1 MDIFLQVIVTG
12 IATGGVYGLIA
23 LGFVLI
29 FKATGILNLAT
40 GAFMTLGAYI
50 CLTVLGQFGA
60 PFWVAFLCTLGFA
73 IVMGI
78 VLERIILRPLI
89 GEPIISVVMVTIG
102 LSSILQGLTHIIW
115 SPEYRSFPEI
125 FPPEPLDLGFAI
137 VPSGL
142 LWGFI
147 FAAIGTI
154 IFILI
159 FKLTRTGVAMRA
171 TASDQQAALS
181 MGISVRWIFALSWSY
196 GAVAAVIGGIVI
208 GNISGI
214 SIYLGDIGLKV
225 LAVIILGGLDS
236 IGGAILGGLI
246 IGILENLT
254 GLYLDPVFGGGVK
267 NVAPFFILVLIIMI
281 RPYGLFGKKII
292 ERVCILDTGR
302 WFLVSGC
309 WLLVA
314 AISEVS
320 ARSQRPVTSDK

>member
-1 MDIFLQVIVTG
+1 MDIFIQLIVTG

-60 PFWVAFLCTLGFA
+60 PFWVAFLGTLCFA

-89 GEPIISVVMVTIG
+89 GQPIISVVMVTIG
-102 LSSILQGLTHIIW
+102 LSSILQGLTHVIW

-147 FAAIGTI
+147 FAAIGTT

-181 MGISVRWIFALSWSY
+181 MGISVRWVFALSWSY

-236 IGGAILGGLI
+236 IGGAIIGGLI
-246 IGILENLT
+246 IGILENLA

-267 NVAPFFILVLIIMI
+267 DVAPFFILILIIMI

-292 ERVCILDTGR
+292 ERV
-302 WFLVSGC
+302 
-309 WLLVA
+309 
-314 AISEVS
+314 
-320 ARSQRPVTSDK
+320 

>member
-1 MDIFLQVIVTG
+1 MDIFLQIIVTG

-40 GAFMTLGAYI
+40 GAFMTLGAYM
-50 CLTVLGQFGA
+50 CLTVLAHFGA
-60 PFWVAFLCTLGFA
+60 PFWLAFLGTLGFA
-73 IVMGI
+73 ILLGI

-102 LSSILQGLTHIIW
+102 LSSILQGLTHLIW
-115 SPEYRSFPEI
+115 SPDYRSFPEI
-125 FPPEPLDLGFAI
+125 FPPEPLDLGFAV

-147 FAAIGTI
+147 FAAVGTL

-246 IGILENLT
+246 IGILENLA
-254 GLYLDPVFGGGVK
+254 GLYLDPIFGGGVK
-267 NVAPFFILVLIIMI
+267 DVAPFFILVLIIMI

-292 ERVCILDTGR
+292 ERV
-302 WFLVSGC
+302 
-309 WLLVA
+309 
-314 AISEVS
+314 
-320 ARSQRPVTSDK
+320 

>member
-1 MDIFLQVIVTG
+1 MEIFLQIIITG

-50 CLTVLGQFGA
+50 CLTVLSQLGA
-60 PFWVAFLCTLGFA
+60 PFWLAFLCTLGFA
-73 IVMGI
+73 IMLGV
-78 VLERIILRPLI
+78 VLEKIILRPLI

-102 LSSILQGLTHIIW
+102 LSSILQGLTHLIW
-115 SPEYRSFPEI
+115 SPDFRSFPEI
-125 FPPEPLDLGFAI
+125 FPPEPLDLGIAI

-147 FAAIGTI
+147 FAAVGTI

-181 MGISVRWIFALSWSY
+181 MGISVRWVFALSWSY

-246 IGILENLT
+246 IGVLENLA
-254 GLYLDPVFGGGVK
+254 GLYLDPIFGGGVK
-267 NVAPFFILVLIIMI
+267 DVAPFFILVLIIMI

-292 ERVCILDTGR
+292 ERV
-302 WFLVSGC
+302 
-309 WLLVA
+309 
-314 AISEVS
+314 
-320 ARSQRPVTSDK
+320 

>member
-1 MDIFLQVIVTG
+1 MDIFLQMIVTG
-12 IATGGVYGLIA
+12 TATGGVYGLIA

-60 PFWVAFLCTLGFA
+60 PFWLAFLCTLGFA
-73 IVMGI
+73 ILLGI
-78 VLERIILRPLI
+78 VLERVILRPLI

-102 LSSILQGLTHIIW
+102 LSSILQGLTHVIW
-115 SPEYRSFPEI
+115 SPDYRSFPEI
-125 FPPEPLDLGFAI
+125 FPPEPLELGFAV

-147 FAAIGTI
+147 FAALGTI

-246 IGILENLT
+246 IGILENLA

-267 NVAPFFILVLIIMI
+267 DVAPFIILVLIIMI

-292 ERVCILDTGR
+292 ERV
-302 WFLVSGC
+302 
-309 WLLVA
+309 
-314 AISEVS
+314 
-320 ARSQRPVTSDK
+320 

>member
-1 MDIFLQVIVTG
+1 MVDIFLQIIITG

-50 CLTVLGQFGA
+50 CLTVLAQLGA
-60 PFWVAFLCTLGFA
+60 PFWLAFLCTLGFA
-73 IVMGI
+73 ILLGI
-78 VLERIILRPLI
+78 VLERLILRPLI

-102 LSSILQGLTHIIW
+102 LSSILQGLTHLIW
-115 SPEYRSFPEI
+115 SPDYRSFPEI
-125 FPPEPLDLGFAI
+125 FPPEPLDLGIAI

-147 FAAIGTI
+147 FASVGTL

-181 MGISVRWIFALSWSY
+181 MGISARWIFALSWSY

-246 IGILENLT
+246 IGVLENLA
-254 GLYLDPVFGGGVK
+254 GLYIDPFFGGGVK
-267 NVAPFFILVLIIMI
+267 DVAPFFILVLIIMI
-281 RPYGLFGKKII
+281 RPYGLFGKQII
-292 ERVCILDTGR
+292 ERV
-302 WFLVSGC
+302 
-309 WLLVA
+309 
-314 AISEVS
+314 
-320 ARSQRPVTSDK
+320 

>member
-1 MDIFLQVIVTG
+1 MDIFIQVIVTG
-12 IATGGVYGLIA
+12 VATGGVYGLIA

-142 LWGFI
+142 LWGFV

-267 NVAPFFILVLIIMI
+267 DVAPFIILVLIIMI

-292 ERVCILDTGR
+292 ERV
-302 WFLVSGC
+302 
-309 WLLVA
+309 
-314 AISEVS
+314 
-320 ARSQRPVTSDK
+320 

>member
-1 MDIFLQVIVTG
+1 MNMDIFLQIIVTG

-50 CLTVLGQFGA
+50 CLTVLAQLGA
-60 PFWVAFLCTLGFA
+60 PFWLAFLCTLVFA
-73 IVMGI
+73 IMLGI
-78 VLERIILRPLI
+78 VLERLILRPLI

-102 LSSILQGLTHIIW
+102 LSSILQGLTHLIW
-115 SPEYRSFPEI
+115 SPDYRSFPEI

-142 LWGFI
+142 LWGFV
-147 FAAIGTI
+147 FAALGTF

-246 IGILENLT
+246 IGILENLA
-254 GLYLDPVFGGGVK
+254 GLYLDPIFGGGVK
-267 NVAPFFILVLIIMI
+267 DVAPFFILVLIIMI
-281 RPYGLFGKKII
+281 RPHGLFGKKII
-292 ERVCILDTGR
+292 ERV
-302 WFLVSGC
+302 
-309 WLLVA
+309 
-314 AISEVS
+314 
-320 ARSQRPVTSDK
+320 

>member
-1 MDIFLQVIVTG
+1 MDIFIQLIVTG

-50 CLTVLGQFGA
+50 CLTFLGQFGL
-60 PFWVAFLCTLGFA
+60 PFWVAFLGTLGFA

-89 GEPIISVVMVTIG
+89 GQPIISVVMVTIG
-102 LSSILQGLTHIIW
+102 LSSILQGLTHVIW

-154 IFILI
+154 VFILI

-181 MGISVRWIFALSWSY
+181 MGISVRWVFALSWSY

-246 IGILENLT
+246 IGILENLA

-267 NVAPFFILVLIIMI
+267 DVAPFFILVLIIII

-292 ERVCILDTGR
+292 ERV
-302 WFLVSGC
+302 
-309 WLLVA
+309 
-314 AISEVS
+314 
-320 ARSQRPVTSDK
+320 

>member
-50 CLTVLGQFGA
+50 CLTILTGLGA
-60 PFWVAFLCTLGFA
+60 PFWLAFLGTLAFA
-73 IVMGI
+73 IIMGM

-89 GEPIISVVMVTIG
+89 GEPIISVIMVTIG

-159 FKLTRTGVAMRA
+159 FKLTRTGIAMRA
-171 TASDQQAALS
+171 TASDQQAAQS
-181 MGISVRWIFALSWSY
+181 MGISVRWVFALSWSY
-196 GAVAAVIGGIVI
+196 GAVAAAIGGIVI

-246 IGILENLT
+246 IGILENLA

-267 NVAPFFILVLIIMI
+267 DVAPFFILVLIIMI

-292 ERVCILDTGR
+292 ERV
-302 WFLVSGC
+302 
-309 WLLVA
+309 
-314 AISEVS
+314 
-320 ARSQRPVTSDK
+320 